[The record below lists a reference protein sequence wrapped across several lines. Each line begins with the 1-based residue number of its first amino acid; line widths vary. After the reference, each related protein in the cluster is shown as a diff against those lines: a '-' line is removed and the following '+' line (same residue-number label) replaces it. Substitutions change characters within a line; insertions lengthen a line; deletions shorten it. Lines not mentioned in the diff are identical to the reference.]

1 MLESDRITLVLGA
14 SESTVRYSYA
24 AANRLIN
31 HNEKIYLVGKKSGE
45 IIGHKIHREWPVELS
60 IHTLTL
66 YVNPAHQ
73 IPYYQKIIDAKPKRV
88 IFNPGTENTELTALL
103 TENNIDFE
111 YACTLVLLATGQY

>member
-1 MLESDRITLVLGA
+1 VLEPDRITLVLGA
-14 SESTVRYSYA
+14 SESTFRYSYA

-45 IIGHKIHREWPVELS
+45 IFEHKIHKEWPIDLD

-73 IPYYQKIIDAKPKRV
+73 KRYYQKIIDSNPKRV
-88 IFNPGTENTELTALL
+88 IFNPGTENTELTELL
-103 TENNIDFE
+103 KENNIDFE